1 MEYYHGPGRRGAY
14 FEGWYLKHQGP
25 EGELAL
31 IPAIHQRRGG
41 ERSATIQV
49 ITADQTRIFSFPERA
64 FQAWADQFKVRV
76 SGNWFSQDGVYVD
89 LEEGDFSLKGELR
102 YGPFTRLESDI
113 MGPFRRV
120 PAMECVHTVLSMA
133 HPVGGAALPERAVF
147 GFLPWNGIYRGGQ
160 GEVVPQ
166 DLPVDAV
173 LLARAPEGE
182 HHAVYCPHP
191 YSGGRVY
198 RLYLSDMV
206 RRQILPDGHLPG
218 SKSSPVG

>member
-133 HPVGGAALPERAVF
+133 HPLEGL
-147 GFLPWNGIYRGGQ
+147 LCLNGRYLDFSHGTGYIEGDI
-160 GEVVPQ
+160 VPQ

-182 HHAVYCPHP
+182 HHALYCPHP